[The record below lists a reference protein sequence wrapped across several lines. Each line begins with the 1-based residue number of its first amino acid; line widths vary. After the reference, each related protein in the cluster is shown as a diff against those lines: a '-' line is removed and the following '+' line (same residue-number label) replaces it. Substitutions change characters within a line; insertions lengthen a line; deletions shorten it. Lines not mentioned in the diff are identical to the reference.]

1 LANGGFRKTEVRQR
15 TKRAPDDISLSYC
28 AVAGVT
34 VSAGAG
40 ALGRKGLEAPYDRRP
55 AERALS
61 NSVHAAG
68 KERRVVSFDLPGWL
82 VFLVIAPLTIAS
94 SALGEYAISENWL
107 RPGVA
112 LAVVTVSALL
122 LFVLVLFW
130 SGRLLKL
137 RTNQRDHASEAL
149 EESESRLRLAQ
160 SAASIA
166 TLDWDFVTVRA
177 IWSSNF
183 EQIFGVSREAVARAS
198 SYEAFLALVYPDDKP
213 SIDAMLLRLLKSGG
227 VFSEEF
233 RIVKPDGA
241 VCWIATRGE
250 VICDHKGRP
259 RRLIGSNFDIT
270 EQRAGEERLRRS
282 LSIIAL
288 AIEAGETGVWT
299 ANLAARTSVCDERAR
314 AIFDLAD
321 GDGIDFELLGSR
333 VHPGDRERVA
343 AVFAAALK
351 SGEKFTLEC
360 RILRRDGVV
369 RWVSIRGKAEQ
380 EPLTGQAT
388 TMAGIVLDVTERR
401 ERETHLQGLLRELS
415 HRSKNLL
422 AVIQAMAR
430 QTATGSSSIADFQ
443 ERFAARLQAL
453 AASHDLLVA
462 ADWHGASMADIAHS
476 QIDYFL
482 DPRASRIKIDGSPLL
497 LRPDAA
503 QNIGLALHELSANAV
518 KYGALANA
526 TGTIDLFWN
535 LPPGEPG
542 ARQLRIVWRESGG
555 PPVETPKARGFGRA
569 VIERVVAQA
578 LEGEAAVDFQP
589 SGLTWTLEIPDRHIL
604 SHG

>member
-1 LANGGFRKTEVRQR
+1 MGRRDRK
-15 TKRAPDDISLSYC
+15 C
-28 AVAGVT
+28 H
-34 VSAGAG
+34 VSAGGG
-40 ALGRKGLEAPYDRRP
+40 ALGREELEAPYNRGP
-55 AERALS
+55 TERVGEDALGRS
-61 NSVHAAG
+61 GHAAG
-68 KERRVVSFDLPGWL
+68 KVRRVLPLADAATWRA
-82 VFLVIAPLTIAS
+82 FLVIVSLTILS
-94 SALGEYAISENWL
+94 SACGEYAIAENWL
-107 RPGVA
+107 RPGAA
-112 LAVVTVSALL
+112 LALVTVGAMLL
-122 LFVLVLFW
+122 CVVGLLW
-130 SGRLLKL
+130 SGRLLRL
-137 RTNQRDHASEAL
+137 RTTQRDQATKAL

-166 TLDWDFVTVRA
+166 TIDWDFVTDRA

-183 EQIFGVSREAVARAS
+183 EQVFGVSRDAIAGRS
-198 SYEAFLALVYPDDKP
+198 SYEAFLAFAHPDDRP
-213 SIDAMLLRLLKSGG
+213 NMDALLLRLLKSGG

-233 RIVKPDGA
+233 RIIKPDGT

-259 RRLIGSNFDIT
+259 RRLIGSHFDIT
-270 EQRAGEERLRRS
+270 EQRAGEERLKRS

-299 ANLAARTSVCDERAR
+299 SDVAAGTSVCDERAR
-314 AIFDLAD
+314 AIFDLEE
-321 GDGIDFELLGSR
+321 GDSVDFELLGSR
-333 VHPGDRERVA
+333 VHPGDRERA
-343 AVFAAALK
+343 AVVFAAALK

-369 RWVSIRGKAEQ
+369 RWITIRGKAEQ
-380 EPLTGQAT
+380 DPLSGQAT

-430 QTATGSSSIADFQ
+430 QTATGSSSVADFQ

-482 DPRASRIKIDGSPLL
+482 DPLASRIKIDGSPLL

-518 KYGALANA
+518 KYGALANS
-526 TGTIDLFWN
+526 TGTVDLAWS
-535 LPPGEPG
+535 LAPGEPG

-555 PPVETPKARGFGRA
+555 PPVEKPKARGFGRA

-589 SGLTWTLEIPDRHIL
+589 SGLTWTLDIPDRHIL

>member
-1 LANGGFRKTEVRQR
+1 
-15 TKRAPDDISLSYC
+15 
-28 AVAGVT
+28 
-34 VSAGAG
+34 
-40 ALGRKGLEAPYDRRP
+40 LEAPDNRSP
-55 AERALS
+55 AQRVADHARATSVQAAEKLWRSVGMVAAAAPAWRAL
-61 NSVHAAG
+61 V
-68 KERRVVSFDLPGWL
+68 
-82 VFLVIAPLTIAS
+82 VIAPLTILS
-94 SALGEYAISENWL
+94 SAFGEFAISENWL
-107 RPGVA
+107 RPGAA
-112 LAVVTVSALL
+112 LVVVTVSSLL
-122 LFVLVLFW
+122 LFVLVLLW

-137 RTNQRDHASEAL
+137 RTTQRDQATEAL

-166 TLDWDFVTVRA
+166 TIDWDFVTDRA

-183 EQIFGVSREAVARAS
+183 EQVFGVSREALAGGS
-198 SYEAFLALVYPDDKP
+198 SYEAFLAFVHPDDRP
-213 SIDAMLLRLLKSGG
+213 NMDAMLLRLLKSGG

-250 VICDHKGRP
+250 VICDRKGRP

-270 EQRAGEERLRRS
+270 EQRADEERLKRS

-299 ANLAARTSVCDERAR
+299 SNIVARTSVCDERAR
-314 AIFDLAD
+314 AIFDLD
-321 GDGIDFELLGSR
+321 EGDSFDFALLGSR
-333 VHPGDRERVA
+333 VHSGDRERA
-343 AVFAAALK
+343 AVVFAAALK

-380 EPLTGQAT
+380 DPLTGQAA

-430 QTATGSSSIADFQ
+430 QTATGSSSVADFQ

-482 DPRASRIKIDGSPLL
+482 DPVASRIKMDGSPLL

-526 TGTIDLFWN
+526 TGTVDLAWS
-535 LPPGEPG
+535 LPPGQPG

-555 PPVETPKARGFGRA
+555 PPVEKPKARGFGRA

-589 SGLTWTLEIPDRHIL
+589 SGLTWTLDIPDRHIL
-604 SHG
+604 SQG

>member
-1 LANGGFRKTEVRQR
+1 
-15 TKRAPDDISLSYC
+15 
-28 AVAGVT
+28 
-34 VSAGAG
+34 
-40 ALGRKGLEAPYDRRP
+40 
-55 AERALS
+55 
-61 NSVHAAG
+61 
-68 KERRVVSFDLPGWL
+68 
-82 VFLVIAPLTIAS
+82 
-94 SALGEYAISENWL
+94 
-107 RPGVA
+107 
-112 LAVVTVSALL
+112 
-122 LFVLVLFW
+122 
-130 SGRLLKL
+130 
-137 RTNQRDHASEAL
+137 
-149 EESESRLRLAQ
+149 
-160 SAASIA
+160 
-166 TLDWDFVTVRA
+166 
-177 IWSSNF
+177 
-183 EQIFGVSREAVARAS
+183 
-198 SYEAFLALVYPDDKP
+198 LALVYPDDKP

-270 EQRAGEERLRRS
+270 ERRAGEERLRRS

>member
-1 LANGGFRKTEVRQR
+1 MALRLQLTRAFSVRQR
-15 TKRAPDDISLSYC
+15 TKWRF
-28 AVAGVT
+28 
-34 VSAGAG
+34 VSAGGG
-40 ALGRKGLEAPYDRRP
+40 ATGRKELEAPDNRSP
-55 AERALS
+55 AERLAEHARAR
-61 NSVHAAG
+61 SVQAAG
-68 KERRVVSFDLPGWL
+68 KLWRSVRMLL
-82 VFLVIAPLTIAS
+82 VAAPAWRALLVIAPLTILS
-94 SALGEYAISENWL
+94 SAFGEYAISENWL
-107 RPGVA
+107 RPGAA
-112 LAVVTVSALL
+112 LAVVTVGALL
-122 LFVLVLFW
+122 LLLLVLYW

-137 RTNQRDHASEAL
+137 RTTQRDRATEAL

-166 TLDWDFVTVRA
+166 TIDWDFVTDRA

-183 EQIFGVSREAVARAS
+183 EQVFGVSREAIAGRP
-198 SYEAFLALVYPDDKP
+198 SYEAFLAFVHPDDRP
-213 SIDAMLLRLLKSGG
+213 NMDAMLLRLLKSGG

-270 EQRAGEERLRRS
+270 EQRAGEERLKRS

-299 ANLAARTSVCDERAR
+299 SDVVARTSVCDERAR
-314 AIFDLAD
+314 AIFDLD
-321 GDGIDFELLGSR
+321 EGDSIDFELFGSR
-333 VHPGDRERVA
+333 VHPD
-343 AVFAAALK
+343 VFAAALK
-351 SGEKFTLEC
+351 SGEKFTLES

-380 EPLTGQAT
+380 DPLTGQAT

-430 QTATGSSSIADFQ
+430 QTATGSSSVADFQ

-482 DPRASRIKIDGSPLL
+482 DPVASRIKIDGSPLL

-526 TGTIDLFWN
+526 TGTVDLAWS

-555 PPVETPKARGFGRA
+555 PRVEKPKARGFGRA

-589 SGLTWTLEIPDRHIL
+589 SGLTWTLDIPDRHIL

>member
-1 LANGGFRKTEVRQR
+1 MALAD
-15 TKRAPDDISLSYC
+15 AP
-28 AVAGVT
+28 AW
-34 VSAGAG
+34 
-40 ALGRKGLEAPYDRRP
+40 
-55 AERALS
+55 RAL
-61 NSVHAAG
+61 
-68 KERRVVSFDLPGWL
+68 F
-82 VFLVIAPLTIAS
+82 VIAPLTILAS
-94 SALGEYAISENWL
+94 AFGEYVISEHWL
-107 RPGVA
+107 WPGAA

-122 LFVLVLFW
+122 LFVLVLLW
-130 SGRLLKL
+130 SARLLKL
-137 RTNQRDHASEAL
+137 RTTQRDKVAEAL

-166 TLDWDFVTVRA
+166 TIDWDFVADRA
-177 IWSSNF
+177 VWSPNF
-183 EQIFGVSREAVARAS
+183 EQVFGVAREAISRGS
-198 SYEAFLALVYPDDKP
+198 SYDAFLAFVHPDDKP
-213 SIDAMLLRLLKSGG
+213 NMDAMLLRLLKSGG
-227 VFSEEF
+227 TFSEEF

-250 VICDHKGRP
+250 VFCDHKGRP

-270 EQRAGEERLRRS
+270 ERRAGEERLKRS

-299 ANLAARTSVCDERAR
+299 SDVVARTSVCDERAR
-314 AIFDLAD
+314 AIFDLDEGA
-321 GDGIDFELLGSR
+321 GIDFELFGSR
-333 VHPGDRERVA
+333 VHPSDRERATVA
-343 AVFAAALK
+343 FAEALK
-351 SGEKFTLEC
+351 SGENFTLEC
-360 RILRRDGVV
+360 RILHRDGVA

-380 EPLTGQAT
+380 DQLTGQAT

-430 QTATGSSSIADFQ
+430 QTATGSSSVADFQ

-482 DPRASRIKIDGSPLL
+482 DPLASRIKIDGSPLL

-526 TGTIDLFWN
+526 TGTVDLAWS
-535 LPPGEPG
+535 LPPGQLG

-555 PPVETPKARGFGRA
+555 PPVEKPKARGFGRA

-589 SGLTWTLEIPDRHIL
+589 SGLTWTLDIPDRHIL

>member
-1 LANGGFRKTEVRQR
+1 VVKLRR
-15 TKRAPDDISLSYC
+15 
-28 AVAGVT
+28 T
-34 VSAGAG
+34 VSTILA
-40 ALGRKGLEAPYDRRP
+40 DVP
-55 AERALS
+55 AWRALLTI
-61 NSVHAAG
+61 A
-68 KERRVVSFDLPGWL
+68 P
-82 VFLVIAPLTIAS
+82 LVIAS
-94 SALGEYAISENWL
+94 SVFGEYAISRNWL
-107 RPGVA
+107 RPGAA
-112 LAVVTVSALL
+112 LTVVTVSSLL
-122 LFVLVLFW
+122 LFVLVLLW

-137 RTNQRDHASEAL
+137 RTTQRDQAAEAL

-166 TLDWDFVTVRA
+166 TIDWDFVTDRA

-183 EQIFGVSREAVARAS
+183 EEVFGVSREAIAGS
-198 SYEAFLALVYPDDKP
+198 SYKAFLAFVHPEDKP
-213 SIDAMLLRLLKSGG
+213 NMDAMLLRLLESGG

-241 VCWIATRGE
+241 VCWIASRGE

-270 EQRAGEERLRRS
+270 QQRAGEERLKRS

-299 ANLAARTSVCDERAR
+299 SNVVARTSVCDERAR
-314 AIFDLAD
+314 AIFDLD
-321 GDGIDFELLGSR
+321 EGDTIDFGDFGVFGSR
-333 VHPGDRERVA
+333 VYPGDRERA
-343 AVFAAALK
+343 AVVFATALK

-369 RWVSIRGKAEQ
+369 GWVSIRGKAEQ
-380 EPLTGQAT
+380 DPVSGQAT

-430 QTATGSSSIADFQ
+430 QTATGSSSVADFQ

-482 DPRASRIKIDGSPLL
+482 DPIASRIKIDGSPLL

-526 TGTIDLFWN
+526 TGTVDLAWS

-555 PPVETPKARGFGRA
+555 PPVEKPKARGFGRA

-589 SGLTWTLEIPDRHIL
+589 SGLTWTLDIPDRHIL